1 MKNIITILTLAFVFT
16 FVQTTFAQN
25 LDNIDTSKKN
35 YIVLTKKVQQ
45 LKPITLAAEEMKT
58 EDDSEYGEFHVVF
71 CGKDIPQLTDE
82 KRMQPYLEM
91 LEKGGVKLIACG
103 FSLKK
108 FGVDPDE
115 LPKGIDV
122 VDNGIA
128 YSLKL
133 KKLGF
138 YGVEL

>member
-1 MKNIITILTLAFVFT
+1 MKNIIKLLTLAIAFT
-16 FVQTTFAQN
+16 FAQNALAQN
-25 LDNIDTSKKN
+25 LDNIDTRKKN

-45 LKPITLAAEEMKT
+45 LKPITLAAEEMKA
-58 EDDSEYGEFHVVF
+58 EDGAEYGEFHVVF

-82 KRMQPYLEM
+82 KFMKPYLEI
-91 LEKGGVKLIACG
+91 LEKGNVKLIACG

-108 FGVDPDE
+108 FGVDPKD
-115 LPKGIDV
+115 LPEGIDI

-138 YGVEL
+138 YGMEL